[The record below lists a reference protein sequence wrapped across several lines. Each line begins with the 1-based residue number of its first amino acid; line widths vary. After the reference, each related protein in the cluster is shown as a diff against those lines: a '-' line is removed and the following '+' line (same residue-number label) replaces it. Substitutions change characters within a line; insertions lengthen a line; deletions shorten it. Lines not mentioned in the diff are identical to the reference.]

1 MVNPLGEES
10 DSVFAWRERY
20 KAKEFE
26 VQTLQMRVGE
36 LKGLL
41 DKSVEDYQL
50 QNQDIVAL
58 RSELSKTKEEL
69 ANITTTLSDKK
80 GVLEN
85 LEQSLETES
94 MATLKAENKRFREEM
109 EDLQGQLARGGGGQ
123 IDTSSDLST
132 TLTPLMLKIFDPKS
146 TQFDDAFNK
155 FIKSIIQSG
164 DVFQKIIATLIDKGG
179 SSSIEKA
186 KATVNSDEFDNAID
200 YLIENEILKIVDFQ
214 LMIQTSDTLVSPD
227 KNWDELEISEVFDLM
242 KNIMEQESDANVVR
256 SIDMFRD
263 TLQERE
269 NVPAKIFFEIR
280 KMSEGIANKS
290 LTRQEG
296 IEQIDDWLRRVGIV

>member
-26 VQTLQMRVGE
+26 VQTLQLRVGE
-36 LKGLL
+36 LKSLL

-50 QNQDIVAL
+50 QSRDIEAL

-69 ANITTTLSDKK
+69 ANMSTSLNDKR

-109 EDLQGQLARGGGGQ
+109 EDLQAQLARGGGQ
-123 IDTSSDLST
+123 MDTSADLST

-179 SSSIEKA
+179 SSSIEHA
-186 KATVNSDEFDNAID
+186 KATVNSDEFDSALD

-214 LMIQTSDTLVSPD
+214 LMIQTSDTLVSQD
-227 KNWDELEISEVFDLM
+227 KNWDEMEISEVFDLM
-242 KNIMEQESDANVVR
+242 KNIMDQESDTNVVR

-269 NVPAKIFFEIR
+269 GVPAKIFFEIR
-280 KMSEGIANKS
+280 KMSEGISNKS
-290 LTRQEG
+290 LTRQDAV
-296 IEQIDDWLRRVGIV
+296 EQIDDWLRRVTSR